1 MPDERVSKTKPLRLT
16 RRAALLAAAAVGAS
30 CAVPSQ
36 HRQSTSDP
44 PAQPAAM
51 AGRRELPF
59 ANLYSVAPDVGP
71 LGTAAHIAR
80 RVVDQ
85 LTRDLTTTEVPPTVP
100 LDLDAMARRPFA
112 FAWLGHSA
120 QLLRVAGHWVMLDPF
135 LSATAGPAAGV
146 GPARLTPLPV
156 PFDRLPKID
165 AVLISHDH
173 YDHLDLD
180 TMRRLARQ
188 AGGPPRFLVGLGLS
202 AWFQEAVGVGA
213 EEHDWW
219 QTSDLGATRLT
230 FLPAQHNSGRGLLD
244 RNATLW
250 GGWGI
255 TWRDRRF
262 YYAGDTAFVS
272 DLFQSIRDQ
281 FGAPDVAAL
290 PIGAYTPAEVTRPHH
305 TSPAEAVQAHRL
317 LGARRSVAVHWGTV
331 QLGDEAPFT
340 PVRDLALA
348 VADQRTNTFGVVPIG
363 GVLDIDQA
371 AIGQLIA
378 PSQLPPVFAA

>member
-1 MPDERVSKTKPLRLT
+1 MS
-16 RRAALLAAAAVGAS
+16 RRAGPPYANAYWIADDTGA
-30 CAVPSQ
+30 
-36 HRQSTSDP
+36 RD
-44 PAQPAAM
+44 
-51 AGRRELPF
+51 
-59 ANLYSVAPDVGP
+59 
-71 LGTAAHIAR
+71 TAFHIAR
-80 RVVDQ
+80 RVFVQ
-85 LTRDLTTTEVPPTVP
+85 ITRDLTTTEVPPTVP

-156 PFDRLPKID
+156 PLDRLPRID

-188 AGGPPRFLVGLGLS
+188 ADGAPRFLVGLGLS

-219 QTSDLGATRLT
+219 QTSDVGAARLT

-250 GGWGI
+250 GGWGV
-255 TWRDRRF
+255 TLRDRRF
-262 YYAGDTAFVS
+262 YYAGDTAFVG
-272 DLFQSIRDQ
+272 DLFQSIRDR

-290 PIGAYTPAEVTRPHH
+290 PIGAYTPVEVTRPYH
-305 TSPAEAVQAHRL
+305 TSPAEAAQAHRL
-317 LGARRSVAVHWGTV
+317 LGARRSVGVHWGTV
-331 QLGDEAPFT
+331 QLGDEDPFT

-348 VADQRTNTFGVVPIG
+348 VADQRIRSFGVVPIG
-363 GVLDIDQA
+363 GVLDIDR
-371 AIGQLIA
+371 AILGQLIA
-378 PSQLPPVFAA
+378 PNQLTPVFAA